1 MGEMLKRLLLLSV
14 AQITILALAL
24 LTIKTQNTGIIGA
37 SSSPNTIIKIT
48 LILLLYMPHIVV
60 KCYKGRSQE
69 QLAEIAKKLEEA
81 ALAAFGTN
89 PGSVSVAIV
98 PVDKEEWKQV
108 YDNEIYGDTDHLLV
122 EPKYKM

>member
-1 MGEMLKRLLLLSV
+1 
-14 AQITILALAL
+14 
-24 LTIKTQNTGIIGA
+24 
-37 SSSPNTIIKIT
+37 
-48 LILLLYMPHIVV
+48 MPHIVV

-69 QLAEIAKKLEEA
+69 QLAEIAKKLEDA
-81 ALAAFGTN
+81 TLAAFGTN